1 MKRDKANNPTLREL
15 GLKSRTFNFQ
25 SPLGKKKKKEGHCM
39 EAHTYITSTQE
50 EQEFKASL
58 NYVVRPCLEI
68 K

>member
-1 MKRDKANNPTLREL
+1 
-15 GLKSRTFNFQ
+15 
-25 SPLGKKKKKEGHCM
+25 M